1 MSGKPIRITKFDLE
15 RLKVLLFDVKA
26 TSYGTSEHVGRLK
39 TEIDRAEIVLPQDI
53 PDDVITMNSAVCLED
68 LDTGEEEVYT
78 LVFPENADLKQG
90 RISVLAPIGT
100 GMLGYEVGDT
110 FEWEV
115 PAGKRR
121 LRVKSILYQP
131 EASGDYHL

>member
-26 TSYGTSEHVGRLK
+26 TSYGKSEHVGNLQ
-39 TEIDRAEIVLPQDI
+39 TEIERAEIVLPQDI